1 MCLINRKFDKKAEK
15 TEFGA
20 LFFSFEFYWIF
31 GGVNG
36 MLTNEGARGSFF
48 LSFFVYL
55 LGGYVIKIFLLFSF
69 RTAKAA
75 DAESLRLLF
84 IQLPILNFLFGSVT
98 MKS

>member
-36 MLTNEGARGSFF
+36 MLTNEGRIS
-48 LSFFVYL
+48 
-55 LGGYVIKIFLLFSF
+55 LFSVFF
-69 RTAKAA
+69 RLS
-75 DAESLRLLF
+75 AEVLC
-84 IQLPILNFLFGSVT
+84 N
-98 MKS
+98 